1 MTVTSNEVSSPA
13 IIRGDL
19 KDEDLCYWLSRVEGA
34 MRAIPSLMEKIE
46 GAKRDIATYEE
57 AISRHKA
64 FISAALYPT
73 NHSPNPPSLKEDIS
87 ESSKA

>member
-1 MTVTSNEVSSPA
+1 MTVSSNEVSSPA

-46 GAKRDIATYEE
+46 GAKQDIALYEK

-64 FISAALYPT
+64 FISAAFYPT
-73 NHSPNPPSLKEDIS
+73 AHHPNPPSLTEDIS
-87 ESSKA
+87 ESNQA